1 MGPIITLRGVGKRYP
16 GSTRPAL
23 DAIDLDVE
31 AGRITAIM
39 GPSGCGKSTL
49 LNLIGALDRPSS
61 GEIVMDGVRVDRLSE
76 TAAARFRRAKVGFV
90 FQFFHLLEDLTV
102 RENVAVP
109 AILAGRPRAE
119 ADARADEMLAQ
130 LGLADHRKKFPATL
144 SGGERQR
151 LAIARMLLKA
161 PAVVI
166 LDEATA
172 HLDSGSEAAVQA
184 ALDEALTGRT
194 SIVIAHR
201 LSTVRQADSI
211 VVLDHG
217 RVVDQGTHAELLAR
231 GGVYAE
237 LYRTQFA
244 EGAGSATVAA

>member
-1 MGPIITLRGVGKRYP
+1 MEPIITLRGVGKRYP

-23 DAIDLDVE
+23 DSIDLDVE

-61 GEIVMDGVRVDRLSE
+61 GEIVMDGTRVDRLSE

-130 LGLADHRKKFPATL
+130 LGLSEHQRKFPATL

-151 LAIARMLLKA
+151 LAIARA
-161 PAVVI
+161 IINDPAVLLADEPTGALDRRNGEAALAI
-166 LDEATA
+166 LEDLNRRGQTILLVTHDEQLATRTA
-172 HLDSGSEAAVQA
+172 H
-184 ALDEALTGRT
+184 RT
-194 SIVIAHR
+194 VRLVDGVIA
-201 LSTVRQADSI
+201 D
-211 VVLDHG
+211 DG
-217 RVVDQGTHAELLAR
+217 RPR
-231 GGVYAE
+231 M
-237 LYRTQFA
+237 
-244 EGAGSATVAA
+244 VA